1 MAEFLDEDQAAQ
13 ALTAA
18 KRINQDIIRR
28 KRKGYQEF
36 TADVLSEEVEYEM
49 SLKGVVTE
57 ATGYL
62 KLNLF
67 VGAQAVAMLHRGK
80 VHHNPG
86 CERLAAP
93 VHKHRWSDADR
104 EKGAY
109 VPADVDP
116 SSCESTFRSF
126 LKECNIEFS
135 GHFALPALQRRL
147 L

>member
-1 MAEFLDEDQAAQ
+1 MAEFLDENQATQVLA
-13 ALTAA
+13 AA
-18 KRINQDIIRR
+18 KRINQDIVWR

-36 TADVLSEEVEYEM
+36 AVDVVSEEVEYEM
-49 SLKGVVTE
+49 LLKGVVTE
-57 ATGYL
+57 ATGHL

-67 VGAQAVAMLHRGK
+67 VGPQPVAMLHRGK
-80 VHHNPG
+80 VHHNPS

-104 EKGAY
+104 EKRAY

-116 SSCESTFRSF
+116 SSFGSTFRSF

-135 GHFALPALQRRL
+135 GHFASPALQGRL